1 MSCATSPIET
11 IIHVPTPVLPPTQ
24 YMTDCVSPAS
34 DGTIEGELM
43 RLSDL
48 VVCERN
54 SKAAMRTWADQ
65 FKVSK

>member
-1 MSCATSPIET
+1 M
-11 IIHVPTPVLPPTQ
+11 V
-24 YMTDCVSPAS
+24 DCVSQPS
-34 DGTIEGELM
+34 DGSISGELT

-65 FKVSK
+65 FKASK